1 MVGQHDAACR
11 KLRVLMP
18 GRFLPFARPCKS
30 IVLVG
35 PNSTLY
41 PFETAPASVWYCVAD
56 VYIATDPACS
66 AQAGKNSPLWQPL
79 RTKQQK
85 PPSLQ
90 PGWAERRARRR
101 KHRLRAV
108 LRSLCVFHGR
118 EVGRHPGHCPA
129 RWARRRERGRA
140 PGAVSRVLSP
150 LTRAICRTAPSRP
163 PSPRAGCGAAGIY
176 GENQCSA

>member
-108 LRSLCVFHGR
+108 LRSQCGFHGR
-118 EVGRHPGHCPA
+118 SDGALHKAPPIRGKEGRLLRWPCSKGTA
-129 RWARRRERGRA
+129 RI
-140 PGAVSRVLSP
+140 L
-150 LTRAICRTAPSRP
+150 CRQHT
-163 PSPRAGCGAAGIY
+163 
-176 GENQCSA
+176 

>member
-108 LRSLCVFHGR
+108 LRSQCGFFTAGAMALSTKRRPSG
-118 EVGRHPGHCPA
+118 
-129 RWARRRERGRA
+129 ARR
-140 PGAVSRVLSP
+140 
-150 LTRAICRTAPSRP
+150 
-163 PSPRAGCGAAGIY
+163 AA
-176 GENQCSA
+176 CSAGRVRRGPPGYYADSILEFLPERN